1 LPVEDRGPAVIV
13 ASRRVRY
20 VSILGSRRGDG
31 LTATKE
37 GLLFPLR
44 KIFIPACLAAAMLAV
59 SCMEAAAGKIII
71 VPPNPAF
78 GANSANATSWVAGA
92 HAGYNWQQGA
102 TVFAFETDFQGTHL
116 NSSMNGGLT
125 HNPPIMPMPAGDFA
139 QTVATIDYYG
149 TFRGRLGVTMGQWM
163 FYGTAGAAYGNVD
176 LGSRFSTL
184 GLETFSQTS
193 EPRIGWVAGA
203 GLEYLLLPNL
213 MLSLGYQ
220 YVDLGS
226 ISVSS
231 STTGVV
237 PGFRFV
243 TLGQSAT
250 VHAQFQAVML
260 GLSWRFAPAGSSSP
274 WAGGYAGGQAGGAWG
289 NSADADY
296 TSSALRQQLS
306 DIRLKRD
313 VALVGR
319 RGDGL
324 GLYRFKYLWSDN
336 VYVGVM
342 AQEVAL
348 LYPEAVA
355 HDPLSGYLSV
365 DYRRLGLTLISVR

>member
-1 LPVEDRGPAVIV
+1 
-13 ASRRVRY
+13 
-20 VSILGSRRGDG
+20 
-31 LTATKE
+31 
-37 GLLFPLR
+37 LLFYPLR
-44 KIFIPACLAAAMLAV
+44 TISLSACLMAAALV
-59 SCMEAAAGKIII
+59 LSGKEAAAGIAAL
-71 VPPNPAF
+71 PPNPAF
-78 GANSANATSWVAGA
+78 GSNSANASSWLAGA

-102 TVFAFETDFQGTHL
+102 MVFGFETDFQGTHL

-203 GLEYLLLPNL
+203 GFEYLLAPNV
-213 MLSLGYQ
+213 MLTFGYQ
-220 YVDLGS
+220 YVDLGRIS
-226 ISVSS
+226 ISS
-231 STTGVV
+231 STMGAV
-237 PGFRFV
+237 PGGMA
-243 TLGQSAT
+243 TLGQAAS
-250 VHAQFQAVML
+250 VHAQFQAAMM
-260 GLSWRFAPAGSSSP
+260 GLSFRFAPAGSSSP

-289 NSADADY
+289 NSADAVY
-296 TSSALRQQLS
+296 SSSSSQVLRS

-313 VALVGR
+313 IALVGR